1 MGSLQKQKP
10 AHLSF
15 SNLSLN
21 GHHQVGLLLLGEKY
35 DLGEPLTKA
44 GEANFY
50 ISMLTDSLKL
60 CEKDFMAS
68 RRRNDTYVKCPDGLW
83 GRSIERV
90 LEGAVIRREA
100 RMWKSGRRDI
110 QPFLEPSP
118 HSLCNTLID
127 SMSTHGC
134 NHGKC

>member
-15 SNLSLN
+15 SNLSFN
-21 GHHQVGLLLLGEKY
+21 DDHQVGLLLLGEKY

-118 HSLCNTLID
+118 HSY
-127 SMSTHGC
+127 S
-134 NHGKC
+134 